1 MSTSNRNSFNRLSLN
16 ITPSSIAH
24 LQPQQQQ
31 QFQQQQMYNTIHSPQ
46 QPPPPVYQPPQP
58 SWWNTGL
65 AGIGGGRR
73 NSYVTNNVNQN
84 QNNYYYND
92 DIEDQQQQS
101 IPSIQIDQPNSPTQQ
116 QQQQQQY
123 CSSSPR
129 PRANSSITA
138 ARNKLRIMAML
149 DDVRKKRELRDRRK
163 SDIMTYLD
171 DLIVPDDP
179 TMANGAPGTLKLYRR
194 RFLIYQFLNHPST
207 STPWSITYHVM
218 VFVIVFVCLILTICA
233 TIQQAPLQ
241 EKAIKSVYMLEKVV
255 VVWFNI
261 EFCLGLWS
269 CACKKRYRGLMGK
282 VRYLTIPSRLI
293 DFVILSFTTIVLVF
307 NPSKTGHEVFV
318 VSAFRGFHRFFQVAQ
333 VLTLN
338 RPLKPWKVLASVI
351 YDQREQLF
359 IIYYTEFIVLCV
371 LAYVAFLVERD
382 TNDNFNS
389 IADAMWWAIVTL
401 STVGYGDRVPVTWV
415 GKIISTMF
423 TILGVAIF
431 ALPAGIIGTGLA
443 LKIEEVERNNIRNRK
458 KVAAALLIQRAYRSW
473 KAHRT
478 YELVSKFFRE
488 RPMPIY
494 KQHDYL
500 SMAQKFIALV
510 QFLAALNKFR
520 ELLRPVDWKTVM
532 QSYSDGQTEVLLR
545 TKLVQQSIEELS
557 RRIEMTENRV
567 ANMSM
572 KIETKQ
578 NTFERRIDHIRQLM
592 ESCHRQLLAN
602 HLLVEL
608 LRTTNSNN
616 QRNQNLNP
624 NNSTIM
630 TQGRKHT
637 SSIALSRQ
645 VNPQQPPAAT
655 KQSMFANQTTQ
666 NRSKTPTA
674 TTKLLK
680 NPSLIDNSNELKLS
694 TSNPPLIAN
703 MMKQQTSTTMIT
715 RPNHLNLKKSKY
727 LYPIASSGSNTSI
740 DDVDDQDDDYD
751 DDDDNIHIV
760 DVDDDDDFFQSPN
773 INNRSSINSNPV
785 QPPPLSSTTSS
796 ITTTTTTTVSS
807 SSAGPIIS
815 VPSPSTTFPL
825 QQQQQQEN
833 RQSNNQ
839 QQQQTMSSNQQ
850 QQQQQNQQS
859 SNHSGGH
866 HHHHPHNQYRSRRMS
881 L

>member
-1 MSTSNRNSFNRLSLN
+1 
-16 ITPSSIAH
+16 
-24 LQPQQQQ
+24 
-31 QFQQQQMYNTIHSPQ
+31 
-46 QPPPPVYQPPQP
+46 
-58 SWWNTGL
+58 
-65 AGIGGGRR
+65 
-73 NSYVTNNVNQN
+73 
-84 QNNYYYND
+84 
-92 DIEDQQQQS
+92 
-101 IPSIQIDQPNSPTQQ
+101 
-116 QQQQQQY
+116 
-123 CSSSPR
+123 
-129 PRANSSITA
+129 
-138 ARNKLRIMAML
+138 
-149 DDVRKKRELRDRRK
+149 
-163 SDIMTYLD
+163 
-171 DLIVPDDP
+171 
-179 TMANGAPGTLKLYRR
+179 
-194 RFLIYQFLNHPST
+194 
-207 STPWSITYHVM
+207 
-218 VFVIVFVCLILTICA
+218 
-233 TIQQAPLQ
+233 
-241 EKAIKSVYMLEKVV
+241 
-255 VVWFNI
+255 
-261 EFCLGLWS
+261 
-269 CACKKRYRGLMGK
+269 
-282 VRYLTIPSRLI
+282 
-293 DFVILSFTTIVLVF
+293 
-307 NPSKTGHEVFV
+307 
-318 VSAFRGFHRFFQVAQ
+318 
-333 VLTLN
+333 
-338 RPLKPWKVLASVI
+338 
-351 YDQREQLF
+351 
-359 IIYYTEFIVLCV
+359 
-371 LAYVAFLVERD
+371 
-382 TNDNFNS
+382 
-389 IADAMWWAIVTL
+389 
-401 STVGYGDRVPVTWV
+401 
-415 GKIISTMF
+415 MF

-624 NNSTIM
+624 NQNNSTIM

-645 VNPQQPPAAT
+645 VNPQQQPSAAT

-866 HHHHPHNQYRSRRMS
+866 HHHHPHHQYRSRRMS